1 MAHAYAAEAREVC
14 IAAMRIC
21 LARGMAGFK
30 GNIKRYQRLGNIL
43 AELHEREMRLSNLC
57 RQAIQASK
65 STNAKPDSK
74 EKQVDPQQKDT
85 QSISSDSCPAGRM
98 FVLQLTPTKRKETA
112 A

>member
-1 MAHAYAAEAREVC
+1 MHAYAAEAREVC

-85 QSISSDSCPAGRM
+85 QPTSSASRPVGHM
-98 FVLQLTPTKRKETA
+98 FVLRITPTDRKEA
-112 A
+112 SV